1 MSKRPRRSFTPE
13 QKAAAVIRH
22 LQDAVAVS
30 QICDELDIHPN
41 QFYDWKK
48 QALESLSGAF
58 ERRKTPREDARKKR
72 ELEQLQDKL
81 SKKDEV
87 IAELLTDHI
96 APKKLLAGVETALG
110 GAGRA

>member
-1 MSKRPRRSFTPE
+1 MSRRPRRNFTPE
-13 QKAAAVIRH
+13 QKSAAVIRH
-22 LQDAVAVS
+22 LQDGVPVS
-30 QICDELDIHPN
+30 RICDELDIHPN

-58 ERRKTPREDARKKR
+58 ERKKTPRDDARKKR

-96 APKKLLAGVETALG
+96 A
-110 GAGRA
+110 

>member
-1 MSKRPRRSFTPE
+1 MSRKRPRRQFTPE
-13 QKAAAVIRH
+13 QKSHAVIRH
-22 LQDAVAVS
+22 LQDGVPVS

-48 QALESLSGAF
+48 QALESLAGAF
-58 ERRKTPREDARKKR
+58 ERKKTPREDARKKR
-72 ELEQLQDKL
+72 ELQQLQDKL

-96 APKKLLAGVETALG
+96 ALKKSLG
-110 GAGRA
+110 ES